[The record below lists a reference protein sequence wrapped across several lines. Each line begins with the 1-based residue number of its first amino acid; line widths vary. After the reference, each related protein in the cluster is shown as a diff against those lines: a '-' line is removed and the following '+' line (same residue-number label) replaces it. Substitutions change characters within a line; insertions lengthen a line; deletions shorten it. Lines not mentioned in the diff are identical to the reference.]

1 MGTIYL
7 AQPSPLNIT
16 AHKEEFD
23 EMRKEIGSKT
33 SVCVCVCV
41 CCGGGGVHYV
51 SLLSMIIIMDLK
63 LRLIVTLHHSWRN
76 HNLIH
81 ICMGYPVTHPTHIR
95 AVWSVFAVCMRKHW
109 TLGYPYVA
117 KWRLIWAAA
126 WQNQQN
132 DLCDQQRLR
141 SAWASAQSDQSL
153 RCPHEETLD
162 P

>member
-16 AHKEEFD
+16 PHKEEFD

-33 SVCVCVCV
+33 SVCVCVV
-41 CCGGGGVHYV
+41 EGGGGVHYV
-51 SLLSMIIIMDLK
+51 SLLSMIMDLK

-95 AVWSVFAVCMRKHW
+95 AV
-109 TLGYPYVA
+109 
-117 KWRLIWAAA
+117 
-126 WQNQQN
+126 
-132 DLCDQQRLR
+132 
-141 SAWASAQSDQSL
+141 
-153 RCPHEETLD
+153 
-162 P
+162 